1 MLNRMT
7 APPPPRLMRLRLLL
21 ALAALLCAA
30 GIAYA
35 VMPADEAQAHDCGH
49 VQFHQN
55 HSGETG
61 DHDST
66 LTFATDH
73 GHNHQERAVIYTW
86 YKGQSFGYGQPIS
99 GAQGWH
105 LHCLIVGGV

>member
-1 MLNRMT
+1 MLNRMS
-7 APPPPRLMRLRLLL
+7 PPPPLRLSFLR
-21 ALAALLCAA
+21 ALAALVLAA
-30 GIAYA
+30 GAY
-35 VMPADEAQAHDCGH
+35 VFMSGGEAQAHDCGH

-73 GHNHQERAVIYTW
+73 GHSHQERSVAYTW
-86 YKGQSFGYGQPIS
+86 YNHSSQSSGYGQPPS
-99 GAQGWH
+99 GADGWH
-105 LHCLIVGGV
+105 LHCLIVGGI